1 MHGPSTVQA
10 AGIFT
15 KPFVSAEKWNNA
27 LRLLAITP
35 IPTNKT
41 KPSTASAAKVLELPA
56 IEALPRTGRPVAKS
70 GTKRLIVEVYCHP
83 ESKLSQTDRKWSE
96 GCEVLQF
103 TEELDL
109 NESIN
114 RESIARR
121 VNSFRSGCA
130 SFDLDQFALHGGHS
144 MDIR

>member
-1 MHGPSTVQA
+1 MRGPSTLQA
-10 AGIFT
+10 ADIFT

-56 IEALPRTGRPVAKS
+56 IEALPRTGGPVAKS
-70 GTKRLIVEVYCHP
+70 GTKRLIVEVCCHP
-83 ESKLSQTDRKWSE
+83 ESKLSQADRKWSE
-96 GCEVLQF
+96 GCEVLLQF

-121 VNSFRSGCA
+121 VNSFRGDVLPLIWISLPCT
-130 SFDLDQFALHGGHS
+130 GHS